1 MPAQVNSTVAGGHM
15 ACEHHDSGTVA
26 NVHRMLALLIGLTLT
41 GLTLLTGVACTR
53 QIEGSAQSDP
63 NAPLT
68 QVSEDGFGIVAGF
81 DEAPVQIEIFAEP
94 QCSHC
99 ADLQRDFGASLR
111 HYIGLGQLEVTYRPL
126 TFLEMAGYHY
136 SERVSNA
143 LFVAAQDDK
152 TAAVA
157 FQRFVEELWADQDPS
172 GQGPTDDQMA
182 EKARTAGI
190 PDELT
195 QRIADGDGAV
205 DTTEMDETN
214 YDFLYMVDP
223 VETGTPT
230 VYDLVNDEKIDI
242 YDEDWLDNLMAS
254 S

>member
-1 MPAQVNSTVAGGHM
+1 M

-26 NVHRMLALLIGLTLT
+26 NVHRMLALLIGLTLIGLT
-41 GLTLLTGVACTR
+41 LIGLTLLTGVACTR
-53 QIEGSAQSDP
+53 QIAGSAQSDP

-68 QVSEDGFGIVAGF
+68 RVSEDDFGIVAGF

-111 HYIGLGQLEVTYRPL
+111 HYIGLGQHIGLGQLEVTYRPL
-126 TFLEMAGYHY
+126 TFLEMA
-136 SERVSNA
+136 
-143 LFVAAQDDK
+143 
-152 TAAVA
+152 
-157 FQRFVEELWADQDPS
+157 
-172 GQGPTDDQMA
+172 

-190 PDELT
+190 PDELA
-195 QRIADGDGAV
+195 QRIADGGGAV
-205 DTTEMDETN
+205 DTTEMDATN

-230 VYDLVNDEKIDI
+230 VYDLVNDEEIDI

>member
-1 MPAQVNSTVAGGHM
+1 
-15 ACEHHDSGTVA
+15 
-26 NVHRMLALLIGLTLT
+26 MLALLT

-81 DEAPVQIEIFAEP
+81 DDAPVQIEIFAEP
-94 QCSHC
+94 QCTHC
-99 ADLQRDFGASLR
+99 ADLQHDFGESIQ
-111 HYIGLGQLEVTYRPL
+111 HYIGLGQLAVTYRPL
-126 TFLEMAGYHY
+126 TFLEMADYHY

-143 LFVAAQDDK
+143 LFVVAQDNK
-152 TAAVA
+152 TPAVA

-190 PDELT
+190 PDDLA
-195 QRIADGDGAV
+195 QRIADGEGAV
-205 DTTEMDETN
+205 DAAEMDQTN
-214 YDFLYMVDP
+214 YDLLYMVDP

-230 VYDLVNDEKIDI
+230 VYDLANDEKIDV
-242 YDEDWLDNLMAS
+242 YDNDWLDKLMAS